1 MSECSCGKNKIRD
14 YKCKVVKTEK
24 LSERI
29 FWLTVECPEL
39 ASSVRPGH
47 AVMIYPSPTTDPL
60 LGRPFAVADIDNEKG
75 YISVCY
81 MILGRGTEMMT
92 KFQEGDAVRV
102 RGTFGVPFSE
112 ETQPVHLA
120 GGGAGAGILFLF
132 AKLCPEKTASMSIGM
147 PGRGYEKFAE
157 KILSVVPDAKIYTD
171 DGSFGDGDSMFKV
184 LPKELKEN
192 EQIWACGPPGFLK
205 ALENHCA
212 ASLDKLYF
220 ALDSRMACGY
230 GGCMGCVIDT
240 KDGLKRICVDKSLFR
255 ADEVIRDEH

>member
-14 YKCKVVKTEK
+14 YRCKVVKTEK

-39 ASSVRPGH
+39 AFSVRPGH
-47 AVMIYPSPTTDPL
+47 AVMIYPSSTTDPL

-75 YISVCY
+75 YISICY

-92 KFQEGDAVRV
+92 KFQEGDTVQV

-132 AKLCPEKTASMSIGM
+132 AKLCPEKTASLSIGM

-171 DGSFGDGDSMFKV
+171 DGSFGTVIQCSKCFLRSLRKTSRYGHAD
-184 LPKELKEN
+184 LP
-192 EQIWACGPPGFLK
+192 AF
-205 ALENHCA
+205 
-212 ASLDKLYF
+212 
-220 ALDSRMACGY
+220 
-230 GGCMGCVIDT
+230 
-240 KDGLKRICVDKSLFR
+240 
-255 ADEVIRDEH
+255 